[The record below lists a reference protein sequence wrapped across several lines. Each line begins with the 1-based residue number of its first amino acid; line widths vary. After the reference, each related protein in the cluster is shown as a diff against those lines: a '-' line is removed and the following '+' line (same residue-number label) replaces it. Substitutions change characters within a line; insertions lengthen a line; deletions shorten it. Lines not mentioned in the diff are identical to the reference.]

1 MNNNLFQTQYDVTKR
16 SKLKI
21 FYEKKKFL
29 ILTFLSIVLISIIG
43 ISFHLDNQKKNKII
57 LSEKYVKA
65 KIYLQ
70 NNEIEKSKII
80 LNELIFSNDS
90 TYSTLALFL
99 IKDKK
104 FSEENKEIVKLFD
117 YVLKNNKF
125 NEEIKNL
132 LIFKKSLLEAN
143 FASEAQLVNT
153 LKPLINS
160 ETIWKPH
167 SLSLLGDFFFN
178 KSEFVKAKEFYSQ
191 ILNIKGLNIT
201 IYDHARSQLI
211 LANDD

>member
-43 ISFHLDNQKKNKII
+43 ISFHLDSKEKKKII

-65 KIYLQ
+65 IIYLQ

-143 FASEAQLVNT
+143 FVSEAQLVNT

>member
-43 ISFHLDNQKKNKII
+43 ISFHLDSKEKKKII

-143 FASEAQLVNT
+143 FVSEAQLVNT

>member
-1 MNNNLFQTQYDVTKR
+1 MNNNLFQTQYDVTKK

-21 FYEKKKFL
+21 FYETKKFL
-29 ILTFLSIVLISIIG
+29 ILTFLSIVLISIVG
-43 ISFHLDNQKKNKII
+43 ISFHLDSKEKKKII

-70 NNEIEKSKII
+70 NNDIEKSKII

-143 FASEAQLVNT
+143 FASETQLINT

-167 SLSLLGDFFFN
+167 ALSLLGDFFFN
-178 KSEFVKAKEFYSQ
+178 KSEFVKATEFYSQ
-191 ILNIKGLNIT
+191 ILNIKGLNIA